1 MRKVAQMS
9 SEDEEVIHLPG
20 NHGESDLWRCKRGQT
35 PERLPA
41 SQKVRKRA
49 ARLEGSQPA
58 KRARGEA
65 VSIVVRRHLTMRA
78 CRRA

>member
-1 MRKVAQMS
+1 MS

-20 NHGESDLWRCKRGQT
+20 THGDLWRCKRGQT

-65 VSIVVRRHLTMRA
+65 VNIVVRRHLTMLA

>member
-9 SEDEEVIHLPG
+9 SEDEEVIHLAG
-20 NHGESDLWRCKRGQT
+20 DHGDLWRCKRGQT

-65 VSIVVRRHLTMRA
+65 VSIVVRRHLTMLA